1 MALVKVGRFG
11 PANKIQYMFYKVA
24 LSGLFAFSV
33 MMLIVINTIVLSLD
47 RYPIDSDTSDT
58 YNNINTVLT
67 WMFFGEMII
76 KIIGMGPKMYCKDK
90 FNLFDGFITLLTIA
104 ENIIDLSSMDS
115 SITSGGAISGFRA
128 IRLFRIFKLARQ
140 MKSFQKMLMK
150 IAKSI

>member
-1 MALVKVGRFG
+1 MHRVQFF
-11 PANKIQYMFYKVA
+11 FYKIA

-47 RYPIDSDTSDT
+47 RYPIDQDTADT

-67 WMFFGEMII
+67 WMFFGEMIV
-76 KIIGMGPKMYCKDK
+76 KIIGLGPKMYSKDK

-104 ENIIDLSSMDS
+104 ENIIDLSSADS

-128 IRLFRIFKLARQ
+128 VRLFRIFKLAR
-140 MKSFQKMLMK
+140 
-150 IAKSI
+150 